1 VVHEPNQRAIQLDT
15 AAFLDSPQARRVA
28 ELSTAELRRVCEA
41 FLTVCYEEL
50 GKAPNALDG
59 QEFEH
64 LLGELLPAHFEAK
77 DDLAGRVPRVLA
89 AYLAHL
95 GEHAVVTQAFE
106 LQLAL
111 DRGSDAFLE
120 RVRAGNTPRRAPAK
134 SDPFVHGASKLGRND
149 PCSCGSGKKFK
160 KCHGKDA

>member
-1 VVHEPNQRAIQLDT
+1 MAHKAIQLDT

-28 ELSTAELRRVCEA
+28 GVAPADLRRVAEA
-41 FLTVCYEEL
+41 FLGVCYDEL

-59 QEFEH
+59 QEFEQ
-64 LLGELLPAHFEAK
+64 LLVERLPAHFEAK
-77 DDLAGRVPRVLA
+77 DAVAERVPLVLA

-111 DRGSDAFLE
+111 DRGSEAFLE
-120 RVRAGNTPRRAPAK
+120 RVRAGGGARRGPAR